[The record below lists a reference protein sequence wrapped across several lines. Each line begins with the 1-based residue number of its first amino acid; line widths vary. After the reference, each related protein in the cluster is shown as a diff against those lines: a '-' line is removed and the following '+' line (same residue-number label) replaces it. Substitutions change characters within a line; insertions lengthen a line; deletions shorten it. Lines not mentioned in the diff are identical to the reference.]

1 MTKNSIIL
9 LSIIFIITSLYSC
22 DESAPL
28 SELQKNINDLSH
40 KDPKIRAG
48 AAYKL
53 GETGNCSMFPDLL
66 PALVKS
72 LNDPNRDVCRTAVQS
87 IYKVDGIS
95 AVPELMSLANNK
107 DKPVAVRFDA
117 IKVSAALWQRNK
129 TDYDLF
135 PDFIKL
141 SQDSNEQIRISVIE
155 SLAESKDHRAF
166 EIISNAVKDKSSE
179 VRIAALNSLLSMED
193 ISALPL
199 IVSCLDDSDLDVR
212 NIAVQVLIIGGES
225 SIPYLK
231 EMLNDKEYFVV
242 INAAVILNKL
252 GNESGIPVIK
262 NMLKDKN
269 PQVCLIAAMVLFEE
283 IGDKSGIPVLIDLLN
298 HEDDAVKIT
307 AVSLLKIDDT
317 KVVNALIPVLT
328 DKNPEIRIQ
337 TAVTLGEIG
346 NVLCVPSLI
355 TALKNDTISAF
366 RAEIVQALGQ
376 LPVKASLEALKG
388 TLYDQNLSVRISS
401 VRSLSRVGNSDIIPL
416 LNTILLKEDE
426 PVKIKMD
433 IIKLYKAN
441 DYKQTSD
448 ILAKMLK
455 NEDSGLCA
463 ISASILGEWGEKAY
477 FNDIKELL
485 KSEDPKIRANA
496 ILSLSKM
503 GDSSVALSVANHL
516 KDKTEDKQ
524 IREISAMCIGR
535 IGNKEALPIL
545 INVVKDKKDIKSI
558 RNSAI
563 HALCSLKD
571 KKAVHV
577 LIEILKNDKDLIL
590 VSSAT
595 QALGFQKDK
604 TASAFII
611 PLLKSDV
618 NTIRLT
624 ALGALTELKD
634 STTVPALMKL
644 LLKKI
649 ITDKNIDYETELI
662 CELLGDIKD
671 KRAIPL
677 LKEIWKHKN
686 STLKPAVAKAM
697 YQLGETYTIQYIRE
711 LATENE
717 NIRLQVWAIHTL
729 GELGDKSALE
739 TIVGG
744 LKSSDY
750 TVREEAVI
758 ALGSLGNG
766 STIVLL
772 EKMLNKEDVL
782 MNVNIAEALARLGSK
797 SGFERLINMLKNE
810 DDIQVR
816 TKVMESLGRLQNKF
830 ALPFLDEIKENNISW
845 EMRKKAS
852 ETIKQINAVES

>member
-1 MTKNSIIL
+1 MTKKHIIL
-9 LSIIFIITSLYSC
+9 LLTALIITSFYSC
-22 DESAPL
+22 KKPAPL
-28 SELQKNINDLSH
+28 SEFQKNIKDLSD
-40 KDPKIRAG
+40 KDPEIRAG

-53 GETGNCSMFPDLL
+53 GETGDHLLIPELL
-66 PALVKS
+66 PVLLKA
-72 LNDPNRDVCRTAVQS
+72 LNDTDLEVRRAVINS
-87 IYKVDGIS
+87 LFEVR
-95 AVPELMSLANNK
+95 AVRAIPELMLLANNK
-107 DKPVAVRFDA
+107 DEEVSIRCDA
-117 IKVSAALWQRNK
+117 LTVSVILWIRNK
-129 TDYDLF
+129 TNYDLL
-135 PDFIKL
+135 PNIIKL
-141 SQDSNEQIRISVIE
+141 YHDADEQLRISVLESLIE
-155 SLAESKDHRAF
+155 SRDHRAF

-179 VRIAALNSLLSMED
+179 VRIAALNSLLRMED
-193 ISALPL
+193 VSGLPAV
-199 IVSCLDDSDLDVR
+199 ISCLDDSDPNVR

-242 INAAVILNKL
+242 INSAVILNKL

-269 PQVCLIAAMVLFEE
+269 PKVCLIAAMVLFEE
-283 IGDKSGIPVLIDLLN
+283 IGDKSGIPVLIELLN
-298 HEDDAVKIT
+298 NEDDAVKIT
-307 AVSLLKIDDT
+307 AISLLKMGNT
-317 KVVNALIPVLT
+317 KAVNALIPVLT
-328 DKNPEIRIQ
+328 DKNPEIQ
-337 TAVTLGEIG
+337 TQAALTLGEIG
-346 NVLCVPSLI
+346 NVSCVPFLI
-355 TALKNDTISAF
+355 SALKNDTDSAF
-366 RAEIVQALGQ
+366 RVAIVQALGQ
-376 LPVKASLEALKG
+376 LPGKASLEALKG
-388 TLYDQNLSVRISS
+388 TLYDHSLSVRISS
-401 VRSLSRVGNSDIIPL
+401 VKSLSRVGNSDIIPL

-441 DYKQTSD
+441 DYKQTSN
-448 ILAKMLK
+448 ILAKLLK
-455 NEDSGLCA
+455 NEDSDLCA
-463 ISASILGEWGEKAY
+463 ISTSILGEWGEKAY

-485 KSEDPKIRANA
+485 KSKDPKIRANA

-503 GDSSVALSVANHL
+503 GDSSVALSIANHL

-524 IREISAMCIGR
+524 IRELSAICIGQ
-535 IGNKEALPIL
+535 IGNKEVLPIL
-545 INVVKDKKDIKSI
+545 INVVKDKKDIKSV

-563 HALCSLKD
+563 HALGSLKD
-571 KKAVHV
+571 KNAVPV
-577 LIEILKNDKDLIL
+577 LIDILKNDKDLVL

-595 QALGFQKDK
+595 QSLGFIKDK

-611 PLLKSDV
+611 PLLNSDI

-649 ITDKNIDYETELI
+649 TTDKTIDYETELI

-677 LKEIWKHKN
+677 LKEIWKHKS
-686 STLKPAVAKAM
+686 STLKPSVAKAL

-717 NIRLQVWAIHTL
+717 NIRLQVWAIRTL

-739 TIVGG
+739 TVVGG

-750 TVREEAVI
+750 SVREEAVI
-758 ALGSLGNG
+758 ALGSLGNES
-766 STIVLL
+766 STVIL

-782 MNVNIAEALARLGSK
+782 SDVNIFESIARLENK
-797 SGFERLINMLKNE
+797 SERIINMLKNE
-810 DDIQVR
+810 NDIQVR
-816 TKVMESLGRLQNKF
+816 IKVMEALGRLQNKS
-830 ALPFLDEIKENNISW
+830 ALPFLDEIKENDISW